1 MGENSWVVEVNDKVN
16 RLPDITRDEEK
27 AWQSHSIYKLPAC
40 VTDLVTDRKESV
52 YKPRAISFG
61 PYHYGESNLDPME
74 AHKERALLHFIERSG
89 NPLEHYRRALSGVV
103 KELKDAYDSL
113 DDKWKQD
120 SEAFL
125 KLMIRDGCFMLEV
138 LRSSST
144 DLTKNGYASNDP
156 IFSKH
161 GMTYMLPYI
170 KRDMLMLEN
179 QLPMLLL
186 RKLHAIYKQDAQTS
200 EESAD
205 LLEKSIERS
214 EESAQGSEESV
225 DKLILKFYSHSHSHS
240 STPPEL
246 DKCLHILDAYRTIL
260 LWKDSATKTQES
272 TQHCKVENNSGE
284 ILSAR
289 ELEESGISIK
299 KSKSTSLTDIQFDCK
314 WGILKLPPICMDD
327 VSETM
332 FLNLIAFERFHAG
345 AGSQVTNYIYL
356 MDKLVDNAKDVNI
369 LQSHEILHNA
379 LGSDKALAQLINSLS
394 KDVVLDRDSSLNK
407 VHVAINSYC
416 KTKPHKWR
424 ASLIQTYFRNPWA
437 SVSVMA
443 AIVLFAL
450 TIVQA
455 LYGALQYYQALNSSP
470 SPPPPPRPP
479 PSHRS

>member
-1 MGENSWVVEVNDKVN
+1 MGENSWVVEINDDVN
-16 RLPDITRDEEK
+16 RLSDITRDEEK

-40 VTDLVTDRKESV
+40 VTDLVSDRKESV

-61 PYHYGESNLDPME
+61 PYHYGESNLRPME
-74 AHKERALLHFIERSG
+74 AHKKRALLHFIKRSRK
-89 NPLEHYRRALSGVV
+89 PLEHYRRELSGVV

-113 DDKWKQD
+113 EDKWQQD

-138 LRSSST
+138 LRASST

-186 RKLHAIYKQDAQTS
+186 RKLHGVYKQDAETS
-200 EESAD
+200 GVSVD
-205 LLEKSIERS
+205 SSEKSIEL
-214 EESAQGSEESV
+214 SEESV
-225 DKLILKFYSHSHSHS
+225 DMLILKFYSHSHSS
-240 STPPEL
+240 AKL

-260 LWKDSATKTQES
+260 LWKDHDTQTQES
-272 TQHCKVENNSGE
+272 TPHRKVENNNGD

-289 ELEESGISIK
+289 ELEESGIRIK
-299 KSKSTSLTDIQFDCK
+299 KSQSTSLTDIQFDCK
-314 WGILKLPPICMDD
+314 WGILCNRGILKLPPICMDD

-332 FLNLIAFERFHAG
+332 YLNLIAFERFHAG

-407 VHVAINSYC
+407 ESMGLGICYSCHCSFCSHHCSGIIRCPPILPGRKKRHSSKEAFISQVRRIAF
-416 KTKPHKWR
+416 
-424 ASLIQTYFRNPWA
+424 ASTGCHLWCSRNKKIFQKL
-437 SVSVMA
+437 S
-443 AIVLFAL
+443 IL
-450 TIVQA
+450 
-455 LYGALQYYQALNSSP
+455 P
-470 SPPPPPRPP
+470 ST
-479 PSHRS
+479 

>member
-314 WGILKLPPICMDD
+314 GRKSGD
-327 VSETM
+327 
-332 FLNLIAFERFHAG
+332 
-345 AGSQVTNYIYL
+345 
-356 MDKLVDNAKDVNI
+356 
-369 LQSHEILHNA
+369 
-379 LGSDKALAQLINSLS
+379 
-394 KDVVLDRDSSLNK
+394 
-407 VHVAINSYC
+407 
-416 KTKPHKWR
+416 
-424 ASLIQTYFRNPWA
+424 
-437 SVSVMA
+437 
-443 AIVLFAL
+443 
-450 TIVQA
+450 
-455 LYGALQYYQALNSSP
+455 
-470 SPPPPPRPP
+470 
-479 PSHRS
+479 

>member
-16 RLPDITRDEEK
+16 RLPGITRDEEK

-186 RKLHAIYKQDAQTS
+186 RKLHATS
-200 EESAD
+200 EASAD
-205 LLEKSIERS
+205 QSEKSAQRS
-214 EESAQGSEESV
+214 EESAQRSEKSV
-225 DKLILKFYSHSHSHS
+225 DKLILKFYSHSHSHG
-240 STPPEL
+240 STQPKL
-246 DKCLHILDAYRTIL
+246 DECLHILDAYRTIL
-260 LWKDSATKTQES
+260 LWKDSVTQTQEF
-272 TQHCKVENNSGE
+272 TPHCKEGNNSGD
-284 ILSAR
+284 ILPAR
-289 ELEESGISIK
+289 ELEESGIRIE
-299 KSKSTSLTDIQFDCK
+299 KSQSTSLTDIQFDYK
-314 WGILKLPPICMDD
+314 GGILKLPPICMDD

-345 AGSQVTNYIYL
+345 VGSQVTSYIYL
-356 MDKLVDNAKDVNI
+356 MDKLIDNAEDVNF
-369 LQSHEILHNA
+369 LQSREILHNA

-407 VHVAINSYC
+407 VHVAINNYC
-416 KTKPHKWR
+416 HELSVVRMTRGKCPKWW
-424 ASLIQTYFRNPWA
+424 AALMETYFRNPWTFIA
-437 SVSVMA
+437 VVA
-443 AIVLFAL
+443 AIILFAL
-450 TIVQA
+450 TITQTT
-455 LYGALQYYQALNSSP
+455 YGALQYYQALNNSPSLP
-470 SPPPPPRPP
+470 SPPLR
-479 PSHRS
+479 RS